1 MIELP
6 IVDYRLFES
15 ASKSDQEAFAK
26 SFGDGLRTHGFG
38 VVAGHPITRDRIERA
53 FSLIEAFFAQSFD
66 FKKRFI
72 VPESEGNRGY
82 VPFGAERA
90 VGAPVA
96 DLKEFFHVGQERPA
110 PGANLLPNCWPTH
123 STAFREEL
131 LALYSDFEITAKG
144 LLTAIARYLGL
155 ADDHF
160 SSMITGGDSILRL
173 IHYPPVANDAPEGA
187 IRAAAHED
195 INLITLLAEGST
207 GGLELLGR
215 DGGWHPVSSLRGHL
229 VINAGDMLQRASHG
243 RIRSTTHRVV
253 NPKGENK
260 ARFSIPFFTHPRPDV
275 LLQPMA
281 PEPGYSGPAHTAI
294 TAGDYLRERL
304 SAIKAPAKS

>member
-6 IVDYRLFES
+6 VVDYRLF
-15 ASKSDQEAFAK
+15 ASDSLEDQRAFATA
-26 SFGDGLRTHGFG
+26 FGDSLRTHGFG
-38 VVAGHPITRDRIERA
+38 VVSGHPIARERIERA
-53 FSLIEAFFAQSFD
+53 FSLIEAFFALPFSEKNQCL
-66 FKKRFI
+66 

-90 VGAPVA
+90 VGARVA

-110 PGANLLPNCWPTH
+110 PSANLLPNRWPAG
-123 STAFREEL
+123 SLAFREEL
-131 LALYSDFEITAKG
+131 SALYLDFERTARG

-160 SSMITGGDSILRL
+160 ASMITGGDSILRL
-173 IHYPPVANDAPEGA
+173 IHYPPVPADAPGGA

-207 GGLELLGR
+207 GGLELFAR
-215 DGGWHPVSSLRGHL
+215 DGQWHPVQSLRGHL

-253 NPKGENK
+253 NPKGDNR

-275 LLQPMA
+275 VLAPME
-281 PEPGYSGPAHTAI
+281 PEPGYAGPAFSAI

-304 SAIKAPAKS
+304 SAIKAPTES